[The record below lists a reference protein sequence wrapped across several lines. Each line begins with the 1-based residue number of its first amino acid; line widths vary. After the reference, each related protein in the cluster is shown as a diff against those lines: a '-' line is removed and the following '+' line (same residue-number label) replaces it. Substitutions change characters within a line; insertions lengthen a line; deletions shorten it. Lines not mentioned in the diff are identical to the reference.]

1 MARAAVCRE
10 YGAPDVV
17 RVEDWDAGPTGPG
30 QVRVQVQ
37 AAAVNFPDVL
47 LVANQYQVSV
57 PPPFVPGSE
66 FAGVIAEVG
75 DGVTDLAV
83 GDAVFGTGM
92 VGAFAEEIVT
102 VPGALTR
109 TPDGVPAAKA
119 AAFGVASRTA
129 YYALNS
135 FAHVEAGH
143 EVIVLGAGGGVGS
156 AAVQI
161 AVALGCTVTAVASSR
176 EKLEV
181 AGACGAQRL
190 VGHRDAGDASG
201 LRAALRE
208 AVPGGAHAV
217 IDPVGG
223 DLSEPALRSLRYGGR
238 FVTLGYASGTIPRIP
253 LNLVLLKGIEVVGFQ
268 IIDFMTHRLDDLL
281 RDDAEVIA
289 LLAAGKVD
297 PFIGARFPLADAAHA
312 LQHVADGKALGKV
325 VLELHP

>member
-17 RVEDWDAGPTGPG
+17 RVEEWDAGPVGPG
-30 QVRVQVQ
+30 QVKVRVQ

-66 FAGVIAEVG
+66 YAGVIAEVG
-75 DGVTDLAV
+75 EGVDDLAV

-92 VGAFAEEIVT
+92 VGAFAEEVVT
-102 VPGALTR
+102 SARVVTR
-109 TPDGVPAAKA
+109 TPDGVAPAKA

-129 YYALNS
+129 AYALRS
-135 FAHVEAGH
+135 FGRVQAGD

-156 AAVQI
+156 AAVQL
-161 AVALGCTVTAVASSR
+161 AVAYGATVTAVASTR

-181 AGACGAQRL
+181 AAACGATNL
-190 VGHRDAGDASG
+190 IGHRDGD

-208 AVPGGAHAV
+208 ALPEGAHVV

-223 DLSEPALRSLRYGGR
+223 DVSEPALRSLRWGGR
-238 FVTLGYASGTIPRIP
+238 FVTLGFASGTIPRIP

-268 IIDFMTHRLDDLL
+268 LVDFMTHRYDDFR
-281 RDDAEVIA
+281 RDDAEVLA
-289 LLAAGKVD
+289 LFADGRVD
-297 PFIGARFPLADAAHA
+297 PFIGARFPLDDAAHA
-312 LQHVADGKALGKV
+312 LRHVAEGRALGKV
-325 VLELHP
+325 VLEL

>member
-1 MARAAVCRE
+1 MPRAAVCRE

-17 RVEDWDAGPTGPG
+17 RVEEWDAGSTGPG

-66 FAGVIAEVG
+66 FAGVVAEIG
-75 DGVTDLAV
+75 EGVTDLAV
-83 GDAVFGTGM
+83 GDAVFGAGM
-92 VGAFAEEIVT
+92 VGACAEEIVT

-109 TPDGVPAAKA
+109 TPPGVDAAKA

-129 YYALNS
+129 CYALRS

-161 AVALGCTVTAVASSR
+161 AAALGATVTAVASSR

-181 AGACGAQRL
+181 AAACGATRL
-190 VGHRDAGDASG
+190 VGHRAADGAAGD

-223 DLSEPALRSLRYGGR
+223 DLSEPALRSLRWGGH

-253 LNLVLLKGIEVVGFQ
+253 LNLVLLKGVQVVGFQ

-281 RDDAEVIA
+281 RDDAEVLA
-289 LLAAGKVD
+289 LLAAGQVD
-297 PFIGARFPLADAAHA
+297 PFIGARFPLDDAAGA
-312 LQHVADGKALGKV
+312 LRHVAEGRALGKV
-325 VLELHP
+325 VLELT

>member
-10 YGAPDVV
+10 YGSPDVV
-17 RVEDWDAGPTGPG
+17 RVEDWDAGPVGPG

-66 FAGVIAEVG
+66 YAGVVAEVG
-75 DGVTDLAV
+75 EGVDGLAA

-102 VPGALTR
+102 GATALTR
-109 TPDGVPAAKA
+109 TPPGIAAAKA
-119 AAFGVASRTA
+119 AAYGVASRTA
-129 YYALNS
+129 AYALRS

-156 AAVQI
+156 AAVQL
-161 AVALGCTVTAVASSR
+161 AVAYGATVTAVASTR

-181 AGACGAQRL
+181 AAACGATHL
-190 VGHRDAGDASG
+190 VAHRDVGDAIG
-201 LRAALRE
+201 LRAALKA
-208 AVPGGAHAV
+208 AVPEGAHAV

-223 DLSEPALRSLRYGGR
+223 DLSEPALRSLRWGGR
-238 FVTLGYASGTIPRIP
+238 FVTLGYASGSIPRIP
-253 LNLVLLKGIEVVGFQ
+253 LNLVLLKGIAVVGFQ
-268 IIDFMTHRLDDLL
+268 IIDFMTHRRDDLR
-281 RDDAEVIA
+281 RDDAEA
-289 LLAAGKVD
+289 LALFAEGKVD
-297 PFIGARFPLADAAHA
+297 PFIGARFPLADVAHA

-325 VLELHP
+325 VLELP

>member
-1 MARAAVCRE
+1 MPRAAVCHE

-17 RVEDWDAGPTGPG
+17 RVGDWDAGPTGPG

-66 FAGVIAEVG
+66 FAGVVAEIG
-75 DGVTDLAV
+75 EGVTDLAV
-83 GDAVFGTGM
+83 GDAVFGAGM

-109 TPDGVPAAKA
+109 TPLGIDPAKA

-129 YYALNS
+129 CYALRS

-161 AVALGCTVTAVASSR
+161 AAALGATVTAVASSR

-181 AGACGAQRL
+181 AAACGAHRL
-190 VGHRDAGDASG
+190 VGHRAVDGGAGD

-208 AVPGGAHAV
+208 AVPDGAHAV

-223 DLSEPALRSLRYGGR
+223 DLSEPALRSLRWGGR

-253 LNLVLLKGIEVVGFQ
+253 LNLVLLKGVQVVGFQ

-281 RDDAEVIA
+281 RDDAEVLA

-297 PFIGARFPLADAAHA
+297 PFIGARFPLDDAAGA
-312 LQHVADGKALGKV
+312 LRHVAEGRALGKV
-325 VLELHP
+325 VLELT